1 MEELEMRGKKLR
13 EIREKKGLSLR
24 ETARKASISPTL
36 LSLVETGKRKPT
48 PALLSKLASVLS
60 VPQDE
65 LLSLYDYY
73 EVDEVNRRLHRL
85 AKEFDA
91 VLFEHLE
98 EITSLGEGAKKDIL
112 KMIEAVLEKEKE
124 KEKKKND

>member
-1 MEELEMRGKKLR
+1 MKELKEQGKKLR

-24 ETARKASISPTL
+24 EAARKAVVSPTL

-48 PALLSKLASVLS
+48 SALLVKLAPVLS

-65 LLSLYDYY
+65 LLFLYDYY
-73 EVDEVNRRLHRL
+73 EINEVNRRLHRL

-112 KMIEAVLEKEKE
+112 RLIEAVLEKEKE
-124 KEKKKND
+124 KKKND

>member
-1 MEELEMRGKKLR
+1 MKELKEQGKKLR

-24 ETARKASISPTL
+24 EAARQAGVSPTL

-48 PALLSKLASVLS
+48 SALLVKLAPVLS

-65 LLSLYDYY
+65 LLFLYDYY
-73 EVDEVNRRLHRL
+73 EINEVNRRLHRL

-112 KMIEAVLEKEKE
+112 RIIEAVLEKEKE
-124 KEKKKND
+124 KKKND

>member
-1 MEELEMRGKKLR
+1 MRGKKLR

-48 PALLSKLASVLS
+48 PALLSKLAPVLS

>member
-1 MEELEMRGKKLR
+1 MKELKEQGKKLR

-24 ETARKASISPTL
+24 EAARKAVVSPTL

-48 PALLSKLASVLS
+48 SALLVKLAPVLS

-65 LLSLYDYY
+65 LLFLYDYY
-73 EVDEVNRRLHRL
+73 EVNEVNRRLHRL

-112 KMIEAVLEKEKE
+112 RIIEAVLEKEKE
-124 KEKKKND
+124 KKKND

>member
-1 MEELEMRGKKLR
+1 MKELKEQGKKLR

-24 ETARKASISPTL
+24 EAARKAGVSPTL

-48 PALLSKLASVLS
+48 SALLVKLAPVLS

-65 LLSLYDYY
+65 LLFLYDYY
-73 EVDEVNRRLHRL
+73 EINEVNRRLHRL

-112 KMIEAVLEKEKE
+112 RMIEAVLEKEKE
-124 KEKKKND
+124 KKKND

>member
-1 MEELEMRGKKLR
+1 MEELKMRGKKLR

-24 ETARKASISPTL
+24 EAARKASISPTL

-48 PALLSKLASVLS
+48 SAVLSKLAPVLS

-73 EVDEVNRRLHRL
+73 EMNELNRRLHRL

-91 VLFEHLE
+91 ALFEHLE
-98 EITSLGEGAKKDIL
+98 EITSLGEGVKEDVL
-112 KMIEAVLEKEKE
+112 RMIEAVLEKEKE
-124 KEKKKND
+124 KKKKND

>member
-1 MEELEMRGKKLR
+1 MEELKEQGKKLR

-24 ETARKASISPTL
+24 EAARKAGVSPTL

-48 PALLSKLASVLS
+48 SALLVKLAPVLS

-65 LLSLYDYY
+65 LLFLYDYY
-73 EVDEVNRRLHRL
+73 EINEVNRRLHRL

-112 KMIEAVLEKEKE
+112 RIIEAVLEKEKE
-124 KEKKKND
+124 KKKND

>member
-1 MEELEMRGKKLR
+1 MRGKKLR

-48 PALLSKLASVLS
+48 PALLSKLAPVLS

-73 EVDEVNRRLHRL
+73 EVDEVNRRLRRL

>member
-1 MEELEMRGKKLR
+1 MKELKEQGKKLR

-24 ETARKASISPTL
+24 EAARQAGVSPTL

-48 PALLSKLASVLS
+48 SALLVKLAPVLS

-65 LLSLYDYY
+65 LLFLYDYY
-73 EVDEVNRRLHRL
+73 EINEVNRRLHRL

-112 KMIEAVLEKEKE
+112 RMIEAVLEKEKE
-124 KEKKKND
+124 KKKND

>member
-1 MEELEMRGKKLR
+1 MEELKMRGKKLR

-24 ETARKASISPTL
+24 EAARKAVVSPTL

-48 PALLSKLASVLS
+48 SALLVKLAPVLS

-65 LLSLYDYY
+65 LLFLYDYY
-73 EVDEVNRRLHRL
+73 EINEVNRRLHRL

-112 KMIEAVLEKEKE
+112 RMIEAVLEKEKE
-124 KEKKKND
+124 KKKND

>member
-1 MEELEMRGKKLR
+1 MKELKEQGKKLR

-24 ETARKASISPTL
+24 EAARQAGVSPTL

-48 PALLSKLASVLS
+48 SALLVKLASVLS

-65 LLSLYDYY
+65 LLFLYDYY
-73 EVDEVNRRLHRL
+73 EINEVNRRLHRL

-112 KMIEAVLEKEKE
+112 RMIEAVLEKEKE
-124 KEKKKND
+124 KKKND

>member
-1 MEELEMRGKKLR
+1 MEELKEQGKKLR

-24 ETARKASISPTL
+24 EAARKAVVSPTL

-48 PALLSKLASVLS
+48 SALLVKLAPVLS

-65 LLSLYDYY
+65 LLFLYDYY
-73 EVDEVNRRLHRL
+73 EINEVNRRLHRL

-112 KMIEAVLEKEKE
+112 RIIEAVLEKEKE
-124 KEKKKND
+124 KKKND

>member
-1 MEELEMRGKKLR
+1 MKELKEQGKKLR

-24 ETARKASISPTL
+24 EAARKAVVSPTL

-48 PALLSKLASVLS
+48 SALLVKLAPVLS

-65 LLSLYDYY
+65 LLFLYDYY
-73 EVDEVNRRLHRL
+73 EINEVNRRLHRL

-112 KMIEAVLEKEKE
+112 RMIEAVLEKEKE
-124 KEKKKND
+124 KKKND

>member
-1 MEELEMRGKKLR
+1 MEELKEQGKKLR

-24 ETARKASISPTL
+24 EAARLAGVSPTL

-48 PALLSKLASVLS
+48 SALLVKLASVLS

-65 LLSLYDYY
+65 LLFLYDYY
-73 EVDEVNRRLHRL
+73 EINEVNRRLHRL

-112 KMIEAVLEKEKE
+112 RMIEAVIEKE

>member
-1 MEELEMRGKKLR
+1 MKELKEQGKKLR

-24 ETARKASISPTL
+24 EAARKAVVSPTL

-48 PALLSKLASVLS
+48 SALLVKLAPVLS

-65 LLSLYDYY
+65 LLFLYDYY
-73 EVDEVNRRLHRL
+73 EINEVNRRLHRL

-112 KMIEAVLEKEKE
+112 RIIEAVLEKEKE
-124 KEKKKND
+124 KKKND

>member
-1 MEELEMRGKKLR
+1 MEELKERGKKLR
-13 EIREKKGLSLR
+13 EIREKKGLGLR
-24 ETARKASISPTL
+24 EAARKAGVSPTL

-48 PALLSKLASVLS
+48 SALFSKLAPVLS

-73 EVDEVNRRLHRL
+73 EVDEVDRRLHRL

-112 KMIEAVLEKEKE
+112 KMIEAVLEKERE
-124 KEKKKND
+124 GEKKND

>member
-1 MEELEMRGKKLR
+1 MEELKMRGKKLR

-24 ETARKASISPTL
+24 EAARKASISPTL
-36 LSLVETGKRKPT
+36 LSLIETGKRKPT
-48 PALLSKLASVLS
+48 SAVLVKLASVLS

-65 LLSLYDYY
+65 LLFLYDYY
-73 EVDEVNRRLHRL
+73 EINEVNRRLHRL

-98 EITSLGEGAKKDIL
+98 EITSLGEGAKKDVL
-112 KMIEAVLEKEKE
+112 RMIEAVLEKEKE
-124 KEKKKND
+124 KKKE

>member
-1 MEELEMRGKKLR
+1 MKELKEQGKKLR

-24 ETARKASISPTL
+24 EAARKAGVSPTL

-48 PALLSKLASVLS
+48 SALLVKLAPVLS

-65 LLSLYDYY
+65 LLFLYDYY
-73 EVDEVNRRLHRL
+73 EINEVNRRLHRL

-112 KMIEAVLEKEKE
+112 RIIEAVLEKEKE
-124 KEKKKND
+124 KKKND

>member
-1 MEELEMRGKKLR
+1 MEELKMRGKKLR

-24 ETARKASISPTL
+24 EAARKASISPTL
-36 LSLVETGKRKPT
+36 LSLIETGKRKPT
-48 PALLSKLASVLS
+48 SAVLVKLASVLS

-65 LLSLYDYY
+65 LLFLYDYY
-73 EVDEVNRRLHRL
+73 EINEVNRRLHRL

-98 EITSLGEGAKKDIL
+98 EITSLGE
-112 KMIEAVLEKEKE
+112 
-124 KEKKKND
+124 EKKE

>member
-1 MEELEMRGKKLR
+1 MEELKERGKKLR
-13 EIREKKGLSLR
+13 EIREQKGLGLR
-24 ETARKASISPTL
+24 EAARQAGVSPTL

-48 PALLSKLASVLS
+48 PALLSKLAPVLS

-73 EVDEVNRRLHRL
+73 EMNELNRRLHRL

-98 EITSLGEGAKKDIL
+98 EITSLGEGVKRDVL
-112 KMIEAVLEKEKE
+112 RMIEAVLEKEREE
-124 KEKKKND
+124 KKKKND

>member
-1 MEELEMRGKKLR
+1 M
-13 EIREKKGLSLR
+13 S
-24 ETARKASISPTL
+24 
-36 LSLVETGKRKPT
+36 
-48 PALLSKLASVLS
+48 
-60 VPQDE
+60 QDE

-73 EVDEVNRRLHRL
+73 EVDEVNRRLRRL

>member
-1 MEELEMRGKKLR
+1 MKELKEQGKKLR

-24 ETARKASISPTL
+24 EAARQAGVSPTL

-48 PALLSKLASVLS
+48 SALLSKLAPVLS

-65 LLSLYDYY
+65 LLFLYDYY
-73 EVDEVNRRLHRL
+73 EINEVNRRLHRL

-112 KMIEAVLEKEKE
+112 RIIEAVLEKEKE
-124 KEKKKND
+124 KKKND